1 MQLWFISQIF
11 SSNVKQAQY
20 HIGEIYSKLEI
31 GNCYILYDGSCELI
45 YSSWEHAQ

>member
-20 HIGEIYSKLEI
+20 HIGEIDSELEI
-31 GNCYILYDGSCELI
+31 ATFYMMGHMN
-45 YSSWEHAQ
+45 